1 MLLSGL
7 VLSRWC
13 EYYLMQW
20 SLSRKMTSNR
30 ARYLNQEL
38 IVLVRC
44 RKPVIFR
51 VGICVGIRWY
61 CLLLTILNHEVK
73 SHVWVRPSHLRTFA
87 PSHLRTIGTSID
99 INGRFFMTEIRA
111 TQGFSLFFAQPK
123 STYIN
128 LLMWIQLQLRLYPD
142 SIMFVPTQNP
152 WKATR
157 LKLSKP

>member
-1 MLLSGL
+1 MEKMLLSGL

-61 CLLLTILNHEVK
+61 CLSLTILNHEVK
-73 SHVWVRPSHLRTFA
+73 SHVRVRPSHQVTKFLT
-87 PSHLRTIGTSID
+87 
-99 INGRFFMTEIRA
+99 
-111 TQGFSLFFAQPK
+111 
-123 STYIN
+123 
-128 LLMWIQLQLRLYPD
+128 IQLVRRLNLSLLPVRNALLCPLKKPLWLIVVIGMLTHSGVSFQASNTYWL
-142 SIMFVPTQNP
+142 NL
-152 WKATR
+152 KAMT
-157 LKLSKP
+157 

>member
-73 SHVWVRPSHLRTFA
+73 SHVWVRPSHLRT
-87 PSHLRTIGTSID
+87 IGTSID

-128 LLMWIQLQLRLYPD
+128 LLMQVQLQLRVYPD
-142 SIMFVPTQNP
+142 SIMFVATQNP
-152 WKATR
+152 WKGIHHGFEWCEG
-157 LKLSKP
+157 SFG